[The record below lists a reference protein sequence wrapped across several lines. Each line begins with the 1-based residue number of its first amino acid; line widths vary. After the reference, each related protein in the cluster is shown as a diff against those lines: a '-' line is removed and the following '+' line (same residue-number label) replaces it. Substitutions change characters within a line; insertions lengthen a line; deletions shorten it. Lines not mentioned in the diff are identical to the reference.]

1 MEGKKA
7 VAIVDDELT
16 DDNLHSAISTP
27 LISRI
32 SSQKCSFD
40 LRTNQLQ
47 DALSSTQRKIEGSSS
62 SSRML
67 DSMGSESDD
76 VRQGD
81 GGEIKWHNNQLLQKQ
96 LMEATLEDKRLSEL
110 CLQRAVQG
118 PQTRMPERKRCG
130 SWGSLKY
137 LLFGIVPASLF
148 IFALA
153 CALSH
158 MQLEY
163 PQ

>member
-1 MEGKKA
+1 M
-7 VAIVDDELT
+7 AIVDDELT

-32 SSQKCSFD
+32 SSHKCCFD
-40 LRTNQLQ
+40 LRTKQLQ
-47 DALSSTQRKIEGSSS
+47 DALSSTQRKMEGSSS

-76 VRQGD
+76 VRQREIFLRD
-81 GGEIKWHNNQLLQKQ
+81 EGEIKWHNNELLQKQ
-96 LMEATLEDKRLSEL
+96 LMEVTLEDKRLSEL

>member
-1 MEGKKA
+1 MLEALVGA
-7 VAIVDDELT
+7 GALQVRHLPRSVRVE
-16 DDNLHSAISTP
+16 NLHHAPGGIEYAASTAIPPSARVGNCGQG
-27 LISRI
+27 SR
-32 SSQKCSFD
+32 
-40 LRTNQLQ
+40 
-47 DALSSTQRKIEGSSS
+47 G
-62 SSRML
+62 
-67 DSMGSESDD
+67 
-76 VRQGD
+76 GD
-81 GGEIKWHNNQLLQKQ
+81 GGDIKWHNNQLLQKQ

-118 PQTRMPERKRCG
+118 PQIRMPERKRCG

-158 MQLEY
+158 MKLEY